1 MSTKKKLYI
10 VVLIWAAVALQI
22 FITKRIDRESQM
34 VTQVMSDGVE
44 NVTAA
49 EVKLYAHYGDETM
62 TEAAREKILQRV
74 GEKLGIIS
82 GYDIITSTEG
92 ENTSTTFVKK
102 GENGDTTIRLISM
115 EQTNAD
121 GSTIQENYLMTEI
134 ALKNQST
141 ENIYRCKEQLD
152 QIYDFL
158 ENHHVDVLRMDDD
171 EDMEPELF
179 EDGEEEEP
187 IDVDNLDLSIPDG
200 VSLDDPVRMYL
211 KEIGKVPLLSPD
223 EEIELA
229 KKMAEGDE
237 AEARKTAEQADDSA
251 LHAALHTLEDYAR
264 ANFAA
269 VRLSRPMTLSVC
281 PQEGKRVRAVFHT
294 ARTPVENAMILGVIH
309 TNTKLAFA
317 SVIPGTLQ
325 SIGGDAYAAEFDAFP
340 PSSSPPGSTCSPSAG
355 AVPTAA
361 RSRDLK
367 PRHFKSE
374 RFPHLSP
381 PFQDWGA
388 FLFLHFQI

>member
-62 TEAAREKILQRV
+62 TEAAREKSCNGWR
-74 GEKLGIIS
+74 KLGIIS

-152 QIYDFL
+152 QIYTDL
-158 ENHHVDVLRMDDD
+158 GLSGSSNLYLCSQEKGRMTED
-171 EDMEPELF
+171 EMQEKQPQ
-179 EDGEEEEP
+179 
-187 IDVDNLDLSIPDG
+187 ISSIPCMQK
-200 VSLDDPVRMYL
+200 SAM
-211 KEIGKVPLLSPD
+211 K
-223 EEIELA
+223 IELQ
-229 KKMAEGDE
+229 D
-237 AEARKTAEQADDSA
+237 
-251 LHAALHTLEDYAR
+251 TLCNLWIQR
-264 ANFAA
+264 Q
-269 VRLSRPMTLSVC
+269 C
-281 PQEGKRVRAVFHT
+281 PGICVSK
-294 ARTPVENAMILGVIH
+294 
-309 TNTKLAFA
+309 
-317 SVIPGTLQ
+317 
-325 SIGGDAYAAEFDAFP
+325 
-340 PSSSPPGSTCSPSAG
+340 
-355 AVPTAA
+355 
-361 RSRDLK
+361 
-367 PRHFKSE
+367 
-374 RFPHLSP
+374 
-381 PFQDWGA
+381 
-388 FLFLHFQI
+388 